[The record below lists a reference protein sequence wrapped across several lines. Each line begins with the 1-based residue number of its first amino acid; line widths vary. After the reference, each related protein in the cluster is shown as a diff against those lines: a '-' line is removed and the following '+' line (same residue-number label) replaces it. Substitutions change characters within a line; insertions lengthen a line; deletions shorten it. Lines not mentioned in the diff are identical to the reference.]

1 MSGRSAVPSVN
12 SLPEPPE
19 NSYEIRILR
28 SLRRIIRATAIYS
41 RELQARHKV
50 TVPQVSCLYAIARQ
64 EPTTA
69 TRLAREVLMSPSTV
83 VGILD
88 RLEAAGL
95 VRRERDASDRRVVNV
110 TLTEAGLRLVAR
122 SHPPLQQDLA
132 RALEALPE
140 LERATI
146 ALSLERLVTL
156 LEVGQLDAAPILEP
170 NEDVGPEADR
180 AETGDRPAA

>member
-1 MSGRSAVPSVN
+1 MPGGDAIPSL
-12 SLPEPPE
+12 STPPEPPSD
-19 NSYEIRILR
+19 SYETRILR

-41 RELQARHKV
+41 RDLQARHKV
-50 TVPQVSCLYAIARQ
+50 TVPQVTCLYAIGRD

-95 VRRERDASDRRVVNV
+95 VRRERDAADRRVVNV

-122 SHPPLQQDLA
+122 SHPPLQQELA
-132 RALEALPE
+132 QALETLPE

-170 NEDVGPEADR
+170 TEDVQPEAGP